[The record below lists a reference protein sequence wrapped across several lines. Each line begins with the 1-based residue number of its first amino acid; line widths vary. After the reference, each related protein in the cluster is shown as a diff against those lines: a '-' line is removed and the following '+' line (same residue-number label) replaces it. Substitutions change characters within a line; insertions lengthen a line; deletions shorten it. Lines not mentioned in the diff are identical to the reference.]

1 MSPTALTAARALGR
15 LPGNRAIAV
24 CRICGASLDG
34 LGRTFAFHD
43 IPHRTGLA
51 QTCVHAVCAREWDF
65 FLKFR
70 LAGGRANLSCGLVTW
85 GGWKVG
91 WRELS
96 RASMVYTRR
105 PHRLLFHAPR
115 GVAERRRQAVQY
127 AVSQDAPGSRAVSWA
142 DFRVSPT
149 VEVLSDNHINPS
161 AMFLF

>member
-1 MSPTALTAARALGR
+1 MRKL
-15 LPGNRAIAV
+15 V
-24 CRICGASLDG
+24 Y
-34 LGRTFAFHD
+34 
-43 IPHRTGLA
+43 
-51 QTCVHAVCAREWDF
+51 AREGDF
-65 FLKFR
+65 FLKSS
-70 LAGGRANLSCGLVTW
+70 LASGCANLSCGLVTR
-85 GGWKVG
+85 GRWKAG

-127 AVSQDAPGSRAVSWA
+127 AVSQDAPGSRTVSWA
-142 DFRVSPT
+142 DFRVSRT